1 MAIGITIAVY
11 GSGKQMAPTL
21 PFGPYLFKAL
31 KIDITLI
38 YILPDAAREKPTQGR
53 VLAIGPGA
61 LKDDGSRAPMSV
73 DVGDTVV
80 YNQYG
85 GTDVKLEEGDCK
97 ILREA
102 DLLAKIK

>member
-1 MAIGITIAVY
+1 MKLKPLNDRVLVEPLEAEEKTAGGI
-11 GSGKQMAPTL
+11 
-21 PFGPYLFKAL
+21 
-31 KIDITLI
+31 
-38 YILPDAAREKPTQGR
+38 ILPDAAREKPTQGR
-53 VLAIGPGA
+53 VLAVGPGA